1 MDTVDHRALGVQL
14 YNSTWDLLEQSS
26 RTAADDD
33 RMLHMAHASRYHWGE
48 VGQPVNFVRGEWQVS
63 RVYSVLRRAEPAL
76 HHARRALALC
86 EEAGIGDFDLAFCY
100 EAMARASAV
109 AGDTKQRDHW
119 LALARE
125 AADKITNPHDR
136 DLLLQDLE
144 TVRLPCGA

>member
-1 MDTVDHRALGVQL
+1 VDTVDHRALGVQL
-14 YNSTWDLLEQSS
+14 FNSTWDLLEQPS

-63 RVYSVLRRAEPAL
+63 RVYSVLGRAEPAL

-86 EEAGIGDFDLAFCY
+86 EEAGIGGFDIAFCY

-109 AGDTKQRDHW
+109 AGDTEQCGHW
-119 LALARE
+119 LALASE
-125 AADKITNPHDR
+125 AADRITNPHDR

-144 TVRLPCGA
+144 TVRLTCGA